1 MDPAPFVYF
10 AYGSNMSGERLRAA
24 DRAPSAERKGSGSV
38 AGYRL
43 VFDKVGRDGSG
54 KADCERTD
62 APLDAVHGALFQ
74 IAGRDRQALDRAEGL
89 GNGYDAVQISVLTDS
104 GEVLALT
111 YLATRKNSALR
122 PYTWYLRHVLAGA
135 RQSGLPARYIEAIER
150 VQAVRDT
157 DAEREAREL
166 AIHG

>member
-1 MDPAPFVYF
+1 MAPCSRSPV
-10 AYGSNMSGERLRAA
+10 ATARRSTGRKASETATTPSRSASGRIR
-24 DRAPSAERKGSGSV
+24 
-38 AGYRL
+38 
-43 VFDKVGRDGSG
+43 
-54 KADCERTD
+54 
-62 APLDAVHGALFQ
+62 
-74 IAGRDRQALDRAEGL
+74 
-89 GNGYDAVQISVLTDS
+89 